1 MSTSAVATPRGTR
14 RACIQCTAGASSA
27 ASSRAIATGTTTAA
41 TYDTTSPIT

>member
-14 RACIQCTAGASSA
+14 RACSQCTAGANSA

-41 TYDTTSPIT
+41 TYDTATPMT